1 MPHSGLLRG
10 GGTGADFFEGGS
22 LRRERPPEIPRGRGG
37 WVPLR
42 CQRRRGGPGGRQERT
57 ECAAPPRGGVDS
69 IAHASP
75 FLTQVARKGRCQ
87 LSRIQTIDVG
97 GR

>member
-1 MPHSGLLRG
+1 MRQ
-10 GGTGADFFEGGS
+10 DFFEGGS
-22 LRRERPPEIPRGRGG
+22 LRRERPPEIRRGRGG

-57 ECAAPPRGGVDS
+57 ECAAAQMAEL
-69 IAHASP
+69 ILFAHASP
-75 FLTQVARKGRCQ
+75 FLTQVARKGRRQ